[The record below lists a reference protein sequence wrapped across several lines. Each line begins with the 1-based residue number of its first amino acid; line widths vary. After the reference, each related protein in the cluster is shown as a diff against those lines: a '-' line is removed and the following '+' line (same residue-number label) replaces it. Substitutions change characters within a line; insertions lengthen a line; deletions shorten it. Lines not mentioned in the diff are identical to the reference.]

1 MKKSWIYIISAII
14 LFSTMEI
21 ALKQIAGD
29 FNPMQLTLTR
39 FLIGGIFLIPFAV
52 NRMKKKRRTAQENGS
67 ARICFAWP
75 HWRCRQHDVLPA
87 RDP

>member
-1 MKKSWIYIISAII
+1 MKKSWIYIVSAII

-52 NRMKKKRRTAQENGS
+52 NRMKKRDIRLKRTDLRV
-67 ARICFAWP
+67 FALLGLIG
-75 HWRCRQHDVLPA
+75 VAVSMTL
-87 RDP
+87 